1 MSLSIL
7 VIEDE
12 TTIRENIVET
22 LELSGYTAFSAPDGR
37 SGVELARVHHPN
49 LIICDIM
56 MEGMDGYGVLELV
69 RQDPD
74 IALIPFIFI
83 TARADRQSMR
93 QGMELGADDY
103 IIKPF
108 TTDELLRA
116 VRTRLERIKAIG
128 DDANAQLESVKQE
141 LVRVVAHELRTPL
154 TAINMSVD
162 LLSREMNDL
171 GPNELYAVLETLNN
185 GSNRLNRLV
194 EQMTY
199 VIQLRTGAL
208 NTRMIARAGM
218 DMDIWTLIVTAVN
231 LARRFAYRETTNKIS
246 ISGQEH
252 NAIIKCDREAVRHA
266 LAEIICNALS
276 YSDTTA
282 TVTITI
288 WQAEGGIW
296 ISILDQGRGMTPE
309 QIEHALAAFSQVDR
323 DKHEQ
328 QGIGMGLFIAKSI
341 IEIHGGR
348 LDIKSAVNKG
358 TEVIVG
364 FPIAG

>member
-1 MSLSIL
+1 MHKIL

-12 TTIRENIVET
+12 STIRENIVET
-22 LELSGYTAFSAPDGR
+22 LELSGYQAFSAPDGYL
-37 SGVELARVHHPN
+37 GVQLAREQHPN

-56 MEGMDGYGVLELV
+56 MEGLDGYGVLEQV
-69 RQDPD
+69 RAEPT
-74 IALIPFIFI
+74 IALTPFIFI

-93 QGMELGADDY
+93 HGMELGADDY
-103 IIKPF
+103 IVKPF
-108 TTDELLRA
+108 TADELLSA
-116 VRTRLERIKAIG
+116 VNTRLTRLKAIG
-128 DDANAQLESVKQE
+128 DDAHAQLEGIKQE

-171 GPNELYAVLETLNN
+171 GPDELSAVIETLNN

-208 NTRMIARAGM
+208 NERVIARAGM
-218 DMDIWTLIVTAVN
+218 EMDIWTLLVTAVN
-231 LARRFAYRETTNKIS
+231 LARRFAYRETTNKIN

-252 NAIIKCDREAVRHA
+252 NALIKCDREAVRHA

-276 YSDTTA
+276 YSEVTS
-282 TVTITI
+282 TVNITM
-288 WQAEGGIW
+288 WQADGGIW
-296 ISILDQGRGMTPE
+296 VSVLDQGRGMTPE
-309 QIEHALAAFSQVDR
+309 QIEQALGDFSQVDR

-328 QGIGMGLFIAKSI
+328 QGIGLGLFIAKRI

-348 LDIKSAVNKG
+348 LDIASAVGKG
-358 TEVIVG
+358 TEVIIG